1 MLREEVPTTV
11 SKPVISWFA
20 KEELKKLN
28 LDSALE
34 VGLYAIESINAN
46 RHIAFEE
53 EVSESIIIS
62 SRTRIS
68 RRRSLKYML
77 PKKIM
82 TEPPKYWRKSISIIH
97 TEPSMLMKRHRCM

>member
-11 SKPVISWFA
+11 SKPVLSWFA
-20 KEELKKLN
+20 KEEMKKLS

-53 EVSESIIIS
+53 EVSGDGVV
-62 SRTRIS
+62 
-68 RRRSLKYML
+68 KYVGC
-77 PKKIM
+77 
-82 TEPPKYWRKSISIIH
+82 KYKEGGR
-97 TEPSMLMKRHRCM
+97 

>member
-11 SKPVISWFA
+11 SKPVLSWFA
-20 KEELKKLN
+20 KEEMKKLS

-53 EVSESIIIS
+53 EVSGGSVV
-62 SRTRIS
+62 
-68 RRRSLKYML
+68 KYVGC
-77 PKKIM
+77 
-82 TEPPKYWRKSISIIH
+82 KYKEGGR
-97 TEPSMLMKRHRCM
+97 